1 MYNPGMSSL
10 PLFPLNTVLFP
21 GQLLPLRI
29 FEERYCQMIDECLQT
44 GTPFGVVLMRDGDRH
59 GGEEGDQAA
68 APYPV
73 GTTAH
78 IVQAERL
85 ADGRLNIVCVGNAR
99 FRIQHTHHDRPYLR
113 GEVDLWPWQPLDD
126 AAQHSPLQIVRAQL
140 RRYIDLLIK
149 ITQSEVEVELPEE
162 AAALANLAASV
173 LQISAVEK
181 QTLLA
186 TASIGELL
194 DRIAALL
201 QHELR
206 DLRIMYAARAPRPRT
221 AGDSGLFSLN

>member
-1 MYNPGMSSL
+1 MYNPGMNSL

-21 GQLLPLRI
+21 GQLLPLHI
-29 FEERYCQMIDECLQT
+29 FEERYRQMIGECLQT
-44 GTPFGVVLMRDGDRH
+44 GAPFGVVLIRDGD
-59 GGEEGDQAA
+59 EVGDQATE
-68 APYPV
+68 PYPV

-85 ADGRLNIVCVGNAR
+85 ADGRLNIICVGNAR

-126 AAQHSPLQIVRAQL
+126 AAQHSPLQVVRARL
-140 RRYIDLLIK
+140 KRYIDLLAK
-149 ITQSEVEVELPEE
+149 ITQSEVDVELPEE
-162 AAALANLAASV
+162 AAALANLAASI
-173 LQISAVEK
+173 LQISAAEK
-181 QTLLA
+181 QALLT

-206 DLRIMYAARAPRPRT
+206 DLHIMYAARAPRPRPDD
-221 AGDSGLFSLN
+221 DSGPFSLN